1 MSIKSK
7 LLWLGIGGGLIA
19 VFVKESRRR
28 VPRSPAEVIPADPE
42 IEAALDLA
50 SLDLE
55 EEAALDVPEVVSL
68 DALDWSAHDRSP
80 PDDDEAMESG
90 QNWLE
95 ALETEAIEDVSD
107 LETPLTITDDVDVV
121 HSALDMSSTDDD
133 IPVADRGAGGPAG
146 L

>member
-28 VPRSPAEVIPADPE
+28 AVPRPADVIPADPE

-50 SLDLE
+50 SLDLDQDAGE
-55 EEAALDVPEVVSL
+55 IDIPELISL
-68 DALDWSAHDRSP
+68 DAVERTH
-80 PDDDEAMESG
+80 PDDDVAMESG

-95 ALETEAIEDVSD
+95 ALATEAVEDVSD
-107 LETPLTITDDVDVV
+107 LETPLNITDDEGMD
-121 HSALDMSSTDDD
+121 HASRALSSSDDD
-133 IPVADRGAGGPAG
+133 IPVADRGAGGPGG